1 MHVQIYEYIYIHVK
15 TYVHVFALFFFVW
28 GKQTKA
34 SEPVGDN
41 PQEGENDGDENP
53 EEEEAEH
60 DPCVD
65 FEEEISGLSA
75 YGVKSPDLASIT
87 STSESQLEADHEQ
100 ALNLHMDLNGNASS
114 TSVSASSGSASSG
127 SASSGSASSGLA
139 SLGSA
144 STSEVKQSQESHK
157 RRLIVDQ
164 ICALKELLE
173 QKKSLT

>member
-1 MHVQIYEYIYIHVK
+1 M
-15 TYVHVFALFFFVW
+15 
-28 GKQTKA
+28 
-34 SEPVGDN
+34 GDN

-114 TSVSASSGSASSG
+114 TSVL
-127 SASSGSASSGLA
+127 ASSGSASSGLA

-144 STSEVKQSQESHK
+144 STSEVKQSQTFHQ